1 MKRKM
6 VTLKK
11 KKSEEKRAQVTDI
24 PKGFFSPRG
33 STMMDNGDE
42 DG

>member
-6 VTLKK
+6 VTLK

-33 STMMDNGDE
+33 STVMDNGDE